1 MSFDKH
7 DADSMLLSCTL
18 TPEEQDYSFIEEDAA
33 EREQKLSKLRD
44 QIRAGTYRPAIGE
57 IAINLVRSEAKIS
70 GFN

>member
-1 MSFDKH
+1 MTFDKT
-7 DADSMLLSCTL
+7 DNDSMLLSCTL
-18 TPEEQDYSFIEEDAA
+18 SPEEQEYSFNEEDSA
-33 EREQKLSKLRD
+33 ERQERLSKLRD

>member
-1 MSFDKH
+1 MTFDKT
-7 DADSMLLSCTL
+7 DIDSIMLSCTL
-18 TPEEQDYSFIEEDAA
+18 SPEKQNPAFNNENSA
-33 EREQKLSKLRD
+33 ERRDELRKLRD